1 MESSIV
7 LQPFSQICLEDPFF
21 NSLKADYPGFEAWFA
36 KKSQNDAR
44 AYVLYGEDNLLQAF
58 LHLKIEDEALLDIV
72 PHLPPAK
79 RLKVATF
86 KIDAHNTKLGERF
99 IKKIMDAAL
108 YAKVSEIY
116 VTIFPK
122 HTGLIRLLSRYGF
135 HPIGSKGQEQ
145 VLLKDMQRMSGN
157 QLEDFPLINPN
168 QSRKFLLSIRPEY
181 HTRLFPDSMLFNEQK
196 EKFELV
202 RDVSHTNSIHKV
214 YISFI
219 KDTAQLIPGDLLV
232 IYRTSDQQGLA
243 RFRSVATSICQVEEV
258 KRKTDFTTFEDFLRY
273 TLPHS
278 VFTQEELAEYYKK
291 PHCVVI
297 KMTYNI
303 AFPRRITK
311 GTLVS
316 QLGFAPNDYW
326 GFRPLT
332 DIQFHNL
339 LQAAQVN
346 ESSIIH

>member
-7 LQPFSQICLEDPFF
+7 LQPFSQIPLTDPFF

-36 KKSQNDAR
+36 KKIQNAAH
-44 AYVLYGEDNLLQAF
+44 AYVLYGEDGRLQAF
-58 LHLKIEDEALLDIV
+58 LHLKVEEEALFDID

-86 KIDAHNTKLGERF
+86 KIDSHNTKLGERF

-108 YAKVSEIY
+108 HTKVREIY

-122 HTGLIRLLSRYGF
+122 HAGLIRLLSRYGF
-135 HPIGSKGQEQ
+135 HRVGSKGQEQ

-196 EKFELV
+196 EKFDLV

-219 KDTAQLIPGDLLV
+219 KDTAQLLPRDLIV
-232 IYRTSDQQGLA
+232 IYRTSDGQGPA
-243 RFRSVATSICQVEEV
+243 RYRSVATSVCQVEEV
-258 KRKTDFTTFEDFLRY
+258 KRGTDFATLEDFVNY
-273 TLPHS
+273 TKPHS
-278 VFTQEELAEYYKK
+278 VFTPQELTEWYKN
-291 PHCVVI
+291 PNCVII

-303 AFPRRITK
+303 ALPRRITR
-311 GTLVS
+311 GTLIDH
-316 QLGFAPNDYW
+316 LRLDPKNYW
-326 GFRPLT
+326 GFLPLGDT
-332 DIQFHNL
+332 QFENL
-339 LQAAQVN
+339 LKIAEVN
-346 ESSIIH
+346 ESSIVH